1 MVRSSVLSGPG
12 VLWLLVWPE
21 SDSLL
26 NHVSCWG
33 HIVSRL
39 HSVFWLS
46 SLLLLELTC
55 FLARL
60 SLSWVLVVRILEG
73 LTILLLLLWS
83 RVLYGLSTKGLL
95 THSSGPI
102 SSNLASVLLLLVV
115 GGLSL
120 KLLLVSAHSLLNL
133 MLGSPDDIVDL
144 GPDLFDLLLSIEAL
158 SHLLVSLNETL
169 KLLL

>member
-1 MVRSSVLSGPG
+1 MLSGPG

-21 SDSLL
+21 SDPLL

-33 HIVSRL
+33 HIVRRL

-73 LTILLLLLWS
+73 LAILLLLWS
-83 RVLYGLSTKGLL
+83 CGLYGLSAEGLL
-95 THSSGPI
+95 THSSGPV
-102 SSNLASVLLLLVV
+102 SRNLASVLLLLVV